1 MNPRSAER
9 DGLKPRRT
17 RGRDAGAER
26 DGLKPRRCL
35 ALRGACLRRHGG
47 GALSLLLIAACA
59 LPGRGG
65 AGSSLSERFT
75 EGYLSGLHA
84 GAEKVRAAARPEAR
98 SGEWEDVRCVL
109 HAHSGLSHDSRG
121 TEAQI
126 VAAAKRARVRAVF
139 TTEHPTAD
147 RKWITAGL
155 RGERDGVLFVPG
167 AELSDGLLVWRGE
180 KAEWTPGMTAGEVL
194 GRLQGTDGVAF
205 VAHPEK
211 RKEDADWKLPPFAGM
226 EIYNTHADAQ
236 DSDYEK
242 SLSELTG
249 GSLVRAFTLLGLLN
263 RYPQEA
269 FAAIFDEQTALLRRW
284 DRLNE
289 ETLGARRHVV
299 GIAGNDSHQNVGL
312 TVAATEQGLRVT
324 DALGEVVSEVPKEK
338 LPAFLFGSV
347 KPGTV
352 VLTHTFDPYEVSMG
366 YMNTHVLAREVTEAS
381 LFRALQAGRA
391 YVSFDWMA
399 DPSGFSYTARAGKKR
414 IEMGDETAAGKKPL
428 LTARTNMP
436 CDLRLLRNGETVRRV
451 SGSEVSFRADTPG
464 VYRVEAWVD
473 LGSEERPWIYSNP
486 IYVR

>member
-1 MNPRSAER
+1 MNPSRRHWGESAGERDGMNPR
-9 DGLKPRRT
+9 RR
-17 RGRDAGAER
+17 R
-26 DGLKPRRCL
+26 
-35 ALRGACLRRHGG
+35 ALRGARLRRRGG
-47 GALSLLLIAACA
+47 VVLLTLVIAACA
-59 LPGRGG
+59 LPLRRG

-84 GAEKVRAAARPEAR
+84 ATEKVRAAAQPAAQ
-98 SGEWEDVRCVL
+98 SGGWQDVRCVL
-109 HAHSGLSHDSRG
+109 HAHSQLSHDSRG
-121 TEAQI
+121 TEVQI
-126 VAAAKRARVRAVF
+126 VAAAKRAAVRAVF

-147 RKWITAGL
+147 RKWITEGL
-155 RGERDGVLFVPG
+155 RGERDGVLLVPG

-180 KAEWTPGMTAGEVL
+180 KAEWAPGMAAGEVL
-194 GRLQGTDGVAF
+194 GRLQGTDGIAF

-249 GSLVRAFTLLGLLN
+249 GNLVRAFSLLALLK
-263 RYPQEA
+263 RYPREA

-289 ETLGARRHVV
+289 RALGARRHVV

-312 TVAATEQGLRVT
+312 TVAATEAGLQVT
-324 DALGEVVSEVPKEK
+324 DALGEVVSDVPKEK
-338 LPAFLFGSV
+338 LPAFLFGSL

-352 VLTHTFDPYEVSMG
+352 VLTHTFDPYDVSMG
-366 YMNTHVLAREVTEAS
+366 YVNTHLLVRKVSEAS
-381 LFRALQAGRA
+381 LFEALEAGRA

-399 DPSGFSYTARAGKKR
+399 DPSGFSYSARAGRKR
-414 IEMGDETAAGKKPL
+414 VQMGEGVPVGKKPL
-428 LTARTNMP
+428 LTAHTNMP
-436 CDLRLLRNGETVRRV
+436 CDLRLLRNGETVHRV
-451 SGSEVSFRADTPG
+451 TGSEVSFQAEAPG

-486 IYVR
+486 IYVH